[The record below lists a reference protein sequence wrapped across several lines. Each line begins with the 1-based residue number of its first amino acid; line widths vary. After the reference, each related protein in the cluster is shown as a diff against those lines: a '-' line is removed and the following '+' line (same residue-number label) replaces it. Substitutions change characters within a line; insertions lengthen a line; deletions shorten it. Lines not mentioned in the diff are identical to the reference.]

1 MFSYHELSTIESV
14 ARLGSFSQAADELHK
29 VPSAIS
35 YTIKS
40 VEDRLTVVLFTRLH
54 RRVELTA
61 AGTYFVDQARKLLKD
76 MEEIRFNTQR
86 VANGWQQSVSVA
98 LDNVVRENSVNQLV
112 RDFYATFPD
121 IELQLTMEVFNGVWD
136 ALMTGRADIGIGATA
151 TIPIGGDFSYRP
163 MGELAWDFI
172 VSINHPLASFE
183 HDIPNEELVKYP
195 AICLEDTSQIL
206 PKRSTWLLD
215 NQRRL
220 IVPNWH
226 SAEQCFIDGL
236 GVGVIP
242 NHRAKRLL
250 ETGQVISK
258 KIEHH
263 IAPSPCCL
271 AWNNNNQSIAIQWLL
286 DYLGDSDKL
295 NSEWLKEF

>member
-1 MFSYHELSTIESV
+1 MFSYHELITIESV

-172 VSINHPLASFE
+172 VSINHPLANFE

-195 AICLEDTSQIL
+195 AICL
-206 PKRSTWLLD
+206 
-215 NQRRL
+215 
-220 IVPNWH
+220 
-226 SAEQCFIDGL
+226 
-236 GVGVIP
+236 
-242 NHRAKRLL
+242 
-250 ETGQVISK
+250 
-258 KIEHH
+258 
-263 IAPSPCCL
+263 
-271 AWNNNNQSIAIQWLL
+271 
-286 DYLGDSDKL
+286 
-295 NSEWLKEF
+295 

>member
-1 MFSYHELSTIESV
+1 MFSYHELITIESV
-14 ARLGSFSQAADELHK
+14 ARLGSFSHAAEELHK

-40 VEDRLTVVLFTRLH
+40 VEDRLTVTLFTRLH
-54 RRVELTA
+54 RKVVLTA
-61 AGTYFVDQARKLLKD
+61 AGEYFVEQARKLLKE
-76 MEEIRFNTQR
+76 MEDIRLNTQR

-98 LDNVVRENSVNQLV
+98 LDNVVREDSVNQLV

-151 TIPIGGDFSYRP
+151 TIPIGGNFSYRP
-163 MGELAWDFI
+163 MGELSWDF
-172 VSINHPLASFE
+172 VMSTSHPLA
-183 HDIPNEELVKYP
+183 DYDGAIPDSELMKYP
-195 AICLEDTSQIL
+195 VICLEDTSRML
-206 PKRSTWLLD
+206 PKRTTWQLD

-242 NHRAKRLL
+242 SHKAKRLL
-250 ETGQVISK
+250 STR
-258 KIEHH
+258 KIINKQIENN

-271 AWNNNNQSIAIQWLL
+271 AWNTNNQSIAIQWLL
-286 DYLGDSDKL
+286 DYLGETEKL
-295 NSEWLKEF
+295 NTEWLKEI